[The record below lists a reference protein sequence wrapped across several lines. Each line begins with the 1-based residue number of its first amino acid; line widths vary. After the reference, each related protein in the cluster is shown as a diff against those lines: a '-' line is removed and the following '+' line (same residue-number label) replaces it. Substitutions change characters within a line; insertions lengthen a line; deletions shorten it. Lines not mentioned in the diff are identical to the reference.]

1 MSAGRFFLAVI
12 LAVSAIPLF
21 AGPAISIY
29 RSNNFG
35 MQLEPI
41 PAWRRDES
49 TWILQVSPTAKGEVR
64 RLFQGGKEVRSWEIS
79 PTAGSGRE
87 ERELADGVL
96 AARRVY
102 GPTGDLQ
109 EEDQYSKGKLTQKS
123 LYTYASSRV
132 SRVRVTGADGS
143 VAYTED
149 YLYTSRGS
157 LREVRRIEGKSETA
171 DSAFVTGSSGLS
183 EERNQVG
190 DETFVGRYD
199 ARGRAVERERSKGG
213 QLVSREDFVYR
224 GDTDHLESS
233 VEKRLDQGRVISR
246 SYDTAGRL
254 QGETVSEAGKVV
266 RETTYTRDDKGR
278 VTKEL
283 RRSPSGLEEWR
294 TTLDSAGKAARV
306 EYYRRGS
313 LEKVTLYGKDNLRT
327 EEMYQGGAVFLKV
340 YFDGDRRL
348 REEVYE
354 DGKLVRQ
361 RTSP

>member
-1 MSAGRFFLAVI
+1 MRAGRFFLVAI
-12 LAVSAIPLF
+12 LAVSAFPLF

-49 TWILQVSPTAKGEVR
+49 HVDSP
-64 RLFQGGKEVRSWEIS
+64 GKPRPPKVRSGGFS
-79 PTAGSGRE
+79 RTARRSVRGRFHRTAGSGRE

-157 LREVRRIEGKSETA
+157 LREVRRTEGKSETA
-171 DSAFVTGSSGLS
+171 DSAFVTGSSGFL

-199 ARGRAVERERSKGG
+199 ARGRAVERERCKGG
-213 QLVSREDFVYR
+213 TDLCPREDFVYR
-224 GDTDHLESS
+224 GDTDQLLSS
-233 VEKRLDQGRVISR
+233 VEKRPGGGQVISR
-246 SYDTAGRL
+246 AYDTAGRL
-254 QGETVSEAGKVV
+254 QAERRHGGQGRSRRQRIRG
-266 RETTYTRDDKGR
+266 TRKGGSPE
-278 VTKEL
+278 EL
-283 RRSPSGLEEWR
+283 RRSSAGLEEWR
-294 TTLDSAGKAARV
+294 YTLDAAGKTDAGGV
-306 EYYRRGS
+306 FRRGS
-313 LEKVTLYGKDNLRT
+313 LEKVTPMART
-327 EEMYQGGAVFLKV
+327 TAHGGAVF
-340 YFDGDRRL
+340 RAAPC
-348 REEVYE
+348 
-354 DGKLVRQ
+354 
-361 RTSP
+361 S